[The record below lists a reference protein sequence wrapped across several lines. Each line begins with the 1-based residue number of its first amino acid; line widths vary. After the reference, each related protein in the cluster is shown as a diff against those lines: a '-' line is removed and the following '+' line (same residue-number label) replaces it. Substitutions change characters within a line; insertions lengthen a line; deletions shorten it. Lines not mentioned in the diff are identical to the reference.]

1 MIGTAKWTQSLRVQR
16 DWRCYSWILLQ
27 MRKLRSFEIKIIL
40 RRDSRVVPDIGL
52 QFSSCFWCNAFS
64 NKPLC
69 VSKSNFD
76 SMVLHR
82 DLWTL
87 YICWLK
93 ILCWVC
99 ELDHPLFCYLWR
111 YHRGASCSWQ
121 TIYGGNTLLVP
132 KNLTVYPNRHF
143 SAYVFLF
150 ETNQSEIM
158 VNHWALLYLIQPI
171 SFQLQCIIFEC
182 FK

>member
-1 MIGTAKWTQSLRVQR
+1 
-16 DWRCYSWILLQ
+16 
-27 MRKLRSFEIKIIL
+27 MRKLRSVEIKMIL
-40 RRDSRVVPDIGL
+40 RRDSRVVPDIDL
-52 QFSSCFWCNAFS
+52 QFSSCFWCSAFS

-69 VSKSNFD
+69 VSKSNFN

-111 YHRGASCSWQ
+111 YHRGTSCSGQ
-121 TIYGGNTLLVP
+121 IIYRGEYSTGPQELDSVP
-132 KNLTVYPNRHF
+132 QDF
-143 SAYVFLF
+143 FLSMCF
-150 ETNQSEIM
+150 
-158 VNHWALLYLIQPI
+158 HLRLIRVK
-171 SFQLQCIIFEC
+171 SYWIIDLC
-182 FK
+182 YI

>member
-1 MIGTAKWTQSLRVQR
+1 
-16 DWRCYSWILLQ
+16 
-27 MRKLRSFEIKIIL
+27 MRKLRSLEIKIIL
-40 RRDSRVVPDIGL
+40 RRKSRVEPDIGL
-52 QFSSCFWCNAFS
+52 QFSSCFWCSAFS

-121 TIYGGNTLLVP
+121 TISRGEYSTGPQELDSVP
-132 KNLTVYPNRHF
+132 QDIFLPMCFHLRLIRVKSWWITELCYIYYNQYLSNSKYI
-143 SAYVFLF
+143 LF
-150 ETNQSEIM
+150 EC
-158 VNHWALLYLIQPI
+158 Y
-171 SFQLQCIIFEC
+171 
-182 FK
+182 K